1 MNKPGLSPATILV
14 VDDTPANLR
23 LMEDVLRSGGY
34 EVRAFPRG
42 PLALA
47 AAERTPPDLVLLDV
61 MMPGMDGYQV
71 CERLKASPV
80 TREIPVIFLTAR
92 TDADDEARGFELG
105 AVDYITKPV
114 SPALLLARLRTHL
127 LLKRAHD
134 FLRDK
139 SDYLEQEVRRRS
151 AEILETRDITIAA
164 MAALAETRD
173 QETGQHI
180 WRTQEYV
187 RELALGLAAHPRF
200 SSYLTL
206 ETIDLLYKSAPLH
219 DIGKVGI
226 PDAILRKAGAF
237 TPEEFDLMKRH
248 TLLGRNA
255 IMAAEQ
261 RLAVPT
267 PFLTM
272 ARDIAGSHHE
282 RWDGSGYPRRP
293 GRRPHPR
300 GRPPHGPGRC
310 LRRPHHR
317 PPLQARLVP

>member
-1 MNKPGLSPATILV
+1 M
-14 VDDTPANLR
+14 
-23 LMEDVLRSGGY
+23 
-34 EVRAFPRG
+34 
-42 PLALA
+42 
-47 AAERTPPDLVLLDV
+47 
-61 MMPGMDGYQV
+61 
-71 CERLKASPV
+71 
-80 TREIPVIFLTAR
+80 
-92 TDADDEARGFELG
+92 
-105 AVDYITKPV
+105 
-114 SPALLLARLRTHL
+114 
-127 LLKRAHD
+127 
-134 FLRDK
+134 
-139 SDYLEQEVRRRS
+139 
-151 AEILETRDITIAA
+151 ILETRDITIAA

-282 RWDGSGYPRRP
+282 RWDGSGYPDGLAGAAIPLAARVMAVADVYDALVTNRP
-293 GRRPHPR
+293 YKRAHSHAEACALIRVEGGRHFDPTLVDAFLHC
-300 GRPPHGPGRC
+300 HDE
-310 LRRPHHR
+310 
-317 PPLQARLVP
+317 LQAIAQRFADE